1 MSATHT
7 MAATMGAVPGGGD
20 DDRRWPAAALLALL
34 VEAALLGGAAWMI
47 GRAHAPQPLAPV
59 QIVLEAPKPA
69 PKPQAPPVVKPPPPK
84 PRPRPHPVAQHRP
97 RPTPT
102 PQQPRIVAP
111 PAPAPQTHPAMP
123 VQPPPPPPPP
133 PPRPAVPDAATVQA
147 DFAAR
152 LRSAIQSAVRYPRAA
167 QMMQL
172 QGNALVAFTWLD
184 GSVSALSIVHSSG
197 SSMLDA
203 AALAAVRDAFM
214 PPTPLALRGRVLTFS
229 IRVRFHLD
237 DS

>member
-1 MSATHT
+1 
-7 MAATMGAVPGGGD
+7 
-20 DDRRWPAAALLALL
+20 
-34 VEAALLGGAAWMI
+34 
-47 GRAHAPQPLAPV
+47 
-59 QIVLEAPKPA
+59 
-69 PKPQAPPVVKPPPPK
+69 
-84 PRPRPHPVAQHRP
+84 
-97 RPTPT
+97 
-102 PQQPRIVAP
+102 
-111 PAPAPQTHPAMP
+111 MP

-133 PPRPAVPDAATVQA
+133 RVQAPDAATVQA

-152 LRSAIQSAVRYPRAA
+152 LRSAIQSAVHYPRAA

-172 QGNALVAFTWLD
+172 QGSALVAFTWLD
-184 GSVSALSIVHSSG
+184 GDISALSIVHSTG

-214 PPTPLALRGRVLTFS
+214 PPTPQALRGRTLTFS